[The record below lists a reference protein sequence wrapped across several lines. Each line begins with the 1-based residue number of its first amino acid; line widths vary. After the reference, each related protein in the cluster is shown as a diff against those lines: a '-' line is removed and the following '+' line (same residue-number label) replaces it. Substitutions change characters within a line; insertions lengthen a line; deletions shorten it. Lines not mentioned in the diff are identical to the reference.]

1 MSKNTENYII
11 PLALVLDKHIEK
23 EIHFLRLPSSL
34 KEKLT
39 RLEELSRN
47 GQGGRGKFI
56 REKHNL
62 PLNSLKKLF
71 TSYLSGVTDMKAV
84 GYSTDDKRW
93 LISVETINLEMVI
106 KILKVWIDAFYIAET
121 ELDNKRKNDNKVKQY
136 AEQVINEL
144 NVDCLTGCEYVERI
158 ILFDNGEVVDKDA
171 YSLLP
176 LIAVNEI
183 VGTDVTVN
191 GKKAK
196 WMYSKK
202 NEIVTDPLAYK
213 DAKEQDYVSMAAS
226 FSVQTIPPFNK
237 PYFNVKISSRRW
249 VSKNESEKVP
259 FYTDE
264 KTVYTRI
271 NDIKLQAIHAKYDFK
286 TKEFEWTYA
295 DKKSF
300 CGMYGIENVVRFNDI
315 ICNPSQYMNG
325 VAQNDYYVVFEYGM
339 KDGKKQMHNQDAGI
353 STMERREIFEN
364 IEGKLTMYSSGS
376 EMALHE
382 VGNDTI
388 TQIFFENDF
397 SLKDEMKIKFKEL
410 VGGIC
415 ENKKIVIEVCF
426 SAGQE
431 VLRNAL
437 VEKLNEHFADTKVE
451 IRTVFVDTL
460 TECLPCSDEKKSNNQ
475 EGCNARI
482 QEIKELMGT
491 VKEPTMSIVIIHGP
505 EYYKLGG
512 KVDSKVDPKNAL
524 RIGFANTGRLTQF
537 VIAEKYLEKEK
548 ERLKNI
554 ETKKAI
560 NKNGKINK
568 ANAVNTSVKNT
579 LLDAYRQMGIHNC
592 LVESEKKTTLHNKVA
607 VGIYVVNYKNLLND
621 IAVSPFP
628 MIVSIDMVKHRI
640 MVETELNILS
650 KFSNK
655 KEAVKRISCEY
666 MEFPIKFRE
675 LLVNIGR
682 SKRIIP
688 SERFLSDWFE
698 DLNDNLQYEIMM
710 AADGTSRK
718 VVEGITNKDIKE
730 CYDEQSGYVTK
741 IGINGKLGFE
751 IDLTDYDNID
761 LIRIRVNDEV
771 PDYIPNANDA
781 EEKFEESSGIYKYDT
796 VYYSKDV
803 RTRAEHKNTKQN
815 TTKLEDNRVFTHRNI
830 IEIYPMYISKRSKEI
845 DCVRDIHN
853 LRSSSIQ
860 YEAGKTV
867 LPMPLHL
874 AKLLEEYFIQYKS
887 R

>member
-1 MSKNTENYII
+1 MSKNKENYII

-23 EIHFLRLPSSL
+23 EIHFLRLPSNL

-39 RLEELSRN
+39 RLEELSRD

-84 GYSTDDKRW
+84 GYNTDDKRW

-106 KILKVWIDAFYIAET
+106 KIIKVWMDAFYIAET
-121 ELDNKRKNDNKVKQY
+121 ELDKKRKNDDKVKQY
-136 AEQVINEL
+136 AAQVINEL
-144 NVDCLTGCEYVERI
+144 NVDCLKGCEYVEKI
-158 ILFDNGEVVDKDA
+158 VLFDNGEVVDKDA

-183 VGTDVTVN
+183 VGTDVMVD
-191 GKKAK
+191 GEKAK

-202 NEIVTDPLAYK
+202 NEIITDPLAYK
-213 DAKEQDYVSMAAS
+213 DAKEEDYVSMAAS

-249 VSKNESEKVP
+249 VSKNVSEQVP

-264 KTVYTRI
+264 KTVYIRI
-271 NDIKLQAIHAKYDFK
+271 NDTKLQAIHAKYDLK

-300 CGMYGIENVVRFNDI
+300 CGMYGIENVARFNDI

-325 VAQNDYYVVFEYGM
+325 VEQNDYYVVFEYGM
-339 KDGKKQMHNQDAGI
+339 KDGKNQMHNQDAGI
-353 STMERREIFEN
+353 SPMDRREIFED
-364 IEGKLTMYSSGS
+364 IENKLTMYSSGS
-376 EMALHE
+376 KMATRE

-388 TQIFFENDF
+388 TQMFFENDF
-397 SLKDEMKIKFKEL
+397 SLKDDLKLKFKEI

-415 ENKKIVIEVCF
+415 GNKKLVIEVCF
-426 SAGQE
+426 SSGQE

-437 VEKLNEHFADTKVE
+437 IEKLDEHFADTKVE
-451 IRTVFVDTL
+451 IRSVFINTL
-460 TECLPCSDEKKSNNQ
+460 AECLPCSDEKKTGNQ
-475 EGCNARI
+475 EGYNTRI
-482 QEIKELMGT
+482 NEIKEMMGMA
-491 VKEPTMSIVIIHGP
+491 KEPTMSIVIIHGP

-524 RIGFANTGRLTQF
+524 RVGFANTGRLTQF

-554 ETKKAI
+554 ETGKAI
-560 NKNGKINK
+560 NRNGEINK
-568 ANAVNTSVKNT
+568 TNAVNTSVKNT

-607 VGIYVVNYKNLLND
+607 IGIYVFNYKNLLND
-621 IAVSPFP
+621 VAVSPFP
-628 MIVSIDMVKHRI
+628 MIVSCDVMKHRI

-655 KEAVKRISCEY
+655 KEAVERILCEY
-666 MEFPIKFRE
+666 MEFPIRFRE
-675 LLVNIGR
+675 LLMKIGS

-688 SERFLSDWFE
+688 SERFLSDWFD
-698 DLNDNLQYEIMM
+698 DLNDNIQYEIMIV
-710 AADGTSRK
+710 ADGTSRK
-718 VVEGITNKDIKE
+718 VVEGITNKEIRE
-730 CYDEQSGYVTK
+730 VYDKQSGYVSK
-741 IGINGKLGFE
+741 IGIDGKLGLE
-751 IDLTDYDNID
+751 IDLADYDNID

-771 PDYIPNANDA
+771 PDYIPSAKDA

-803 RTRAEHKNTKQN
+803 RTQAEYKNTKQN
-815 TTKLEDNRVFTHRNI
+815 TTKLEDNRAFTHRNI
-830 IEIYPMYISKRSKEI
+830 IEIYPMYISDSSKEL
-845 DCVRDIHN
+845 DCVRDVHN
-853 LRSSSIQ
+853 LRSASIQ
-860 YEAGKTV
+860 YEAGKTIF
-867 LPMPLHL
+867 PMPLHL
-874 AKLLEEYFIQYKS
+874 AKLLEEYFI
-887 R
+887 

>member
-23 EIHFLRLPSSL
+23 EIHFLRLPSNL

-39 RLEELSRN
+39 RLEELSRD

-84 GYSTDDKRW
+84 GYNTDDRRW

-121 ELDNKRKNDNKVKQY
+121 ELDKKRKNDDKVKQY
-136 AEQVINEL
+136 AERVINEL
-144 NVDCLTGCEYVERI
+144 NVESLTGCEYVETI
-158 ILFDNGEVVDKDA
+158 VLFDNGEVVDKDA

-183 VGTDVTVN
+183 VGTDVMVD
-191 GKKAK
+191 GEKAK

-213 DAKEQDYVSMAAS
+213 DAKEEDYVSMAAS

-259 FYTDE
+259 FYADE
-264 KTVYTRI
+264 KTVYIRI
-271 NDIKLQAIHAKYDFK
+271 NDIKLQAIYAKYDFK
-286 TKEFEWTYA
+286 TKEFEWAYA
-295 DKKSF
+295 DKNSF

-315 ICNPSQYMNG
+315 ICNPPQYMNG
-325 VAQNDYYVVFEYGM
+325 VEQNDYYVVFEYGM
-339 KDGKKQMHNQDAGI
+339 KDEKKQMHNQDAGI
-353 STMERREIFEN
+353 SPMDRREIFEN
-364 IEGKLTMYSSGS
+364 IEKKLTMYSSGS
-376 EMALHE
+376 KIATHE

-388 TQIFFENDF
+388 TQMFFENDF
-397 SLKDEMKIKFKEL
+397 SLKDDLKLKFKEI
-410 VGGIC
+410 VEGIC
-415 ENKKIVIEVCF
+415 GNKKIVIEVCF

-431 VLRNAL
+431 ILRNAL
-437 VEKLNEHFADTKVE
+437 IEKLNEHFADTKVE
-451 IRTVFVDTL
+451 VRPVFIDTL
-460 TECLPCSDEKKSNNQ
+460 TECLPCSDEKKAGNQ
-475 EGCNARI
+475 EGYNTRI
-482 QEIKELMGT
+482 HEIKEMMGMA
-491 VKEPTMSIVIIHGP
+491 KELTMSIVIIHGP
-505 EYYKLGG
+505 EYYKLSG

-524 RIGFANTGRLTQF
+524 RVGFANTGRLTQF

-554 ETKKAI
+554 ETGKAI
-560 NKNGKINK
+560 KKNGEINK

-579 LLDAYRQMGIHNC
+579 LLDVYRQMGIHNC
-592 LVESEKKTTLHNKVA
+592 LVESLKKTTLHNKVA

-621 IAVSPFP
+621 VAVAPFP
-628 MIVSIDMVKHRI
+628 MIVSSDMMKHRI

-655 KEAVKRISCEY
+655 KEAVERISCEY

-675 LLVNIGR
+675 LLVKIGS

-688 SERFLSDWFE
+688 SERFLSDWFD

-710 AADGTSRK
+710 VADGTSRK
-718 VVEGITNKDIKE
+718 VVEGITNKEIRE
-730 CYDEQSGYVTK
+730 AFDEQSGYVTK
-741 IGINGKLGFE
+741 IGIDGKLGFE
-751 IDLTDYDNID
+751 INLADYDNID
-761 LIRIRVNDEV
+761 LFRIRVNDEV
-771 PDYIPNANDA
+771 PDYIPNVNDT

-796 VYYSKDV
+796 VYYSKDA
-803 RTRAEHKNTKQN
+803 RTQAEYKNTKQN
-815 TTKLEDNRVFTHRNI
+815 ATKLEDNRAFTHRNI
-830 IEIYPMYISKRSKEI
+830 IEIYPMYISDRAKEL

-853 LRSSSIQ
+853 LRSASIQ
-860 YEAGKTV
+860 YEAGKTI

-874 AKLLEEYFIQYKS
+874 AKLLEEYFI
-887 R
+887 

>member
-1 MSKNTENYII
+1 MSKNKENYII

-23 EIHFLRLPSSL
+23 EIHFLRLPSNL

-39 RLEELSRN
+39 RLEELSRD

-71 TSYLSGVTDMKAV
+71 TSYLFGVTDMKAV
-84 GYSTDDKRW
+84 GYNTDDKRW

-106 KILKVWIDAFYIAET
+106 KIIKVWIDAFYIAET
-121 ELDNKRKNDNKVKQY
+121 ELDKKRKNDDKVKQY
-136 AEQVINEL
+136 AAQVINEL
-144 NVDCLTGCEYVERI
+144 NVDCLKGCEYVEKI
-158 ILFDNGEVVDKDA
+158 VLFDNGEVVDKDA

-183 VGTDVTVN
+183 VGTDVMVD
-191 GKKAK
+191 GEKAK

-213 DAKEQDYVSMAAS
+213 DAKEEDYVSMAAS

-249 VSKNESEKVP
+249 VSKNVSEQVP

-264 KTVYTRI
+264 KTVYIRI
-271 NDIKLQAIHAKYDFK
+271 NDTKLQAIHAKYDLK

-300 CGMYGIENVVRFNDI
+300 CGMYGRENVVRFNDI

-325 VAQNDYYVVFEYGM
+325 VEQNDYYVVFEYGM
-339 KDGKKQMHNQDAGI
+339 KDGKNQMHNQDAGI
-353 STMERREIFEN
+353 SPMDRREIFDDIEN
-364 IEGKLTMYSSGS
+364 KLTIYSSGS
-376 EMALHE
+376 KMATRE
-382 VGNDTI
+382 VGNETI
-388 TQIFFENDF
+388 TQMFFEKDF
-397 SLKDEMKIKFKEL
+397 SLKDDLKLKFKEI

-415 ENKKIVIEVCF
+415 GNKKLVIEVCF

-437 VEKLNEHFADTKVE
+437 IEKLDEHFADTKVE
-451 IRTVFVDTL
+451 IRAVLIDTL
-460 TECLPCSDEKKSNNQ
+460 AECLPCSDEKKTGNQ
-475 EGCNARI
+475 EGYNTRI
-482 QEIKELMGT
+482 NEIKEMMGMA
-491 VKEPTMSIVIIHGP
+491 KEPTMSIVIIHGP

-524 RIGFANTGRLTQF
+524 RVGFANTGRLTQF

-548 ERLKNI
+548 KRLKDI
-554 ETKKAI
+554 EREKEN
-560 NKNGKINK
+560 NKNGKVSK
-568 ANAVNTSVKNT
+568 TNAVNTSVKNT

-592 LVESEKKTTLHNKVA
+592 LVESQKKTTLHNKVA

-621 IAVSPFP
+621 VSVSPFLL
-628 MIVSIDMVKHRI
+628 IVSCDMIKHRI

-650 KFSNK
+650 KFSNR
-655 KEAVKRISCEY
+655 KEAVERISCEY
-666 MEFPIKFRE
+666 MEFPIRFRE
-675 LLVNIGR
+675 LLVKIEN

-688 SERFLSDWFE
+688 SERFLSDWFD
-698 DLNDNLQYEIMM
+698 DLSDNMQYEIMIV
-710 AADGTSRK
+710 ADGTSRK
-718 VVEGITNKDIKE
+718 IVEGITNKEIKDA
-730 CYDEQSGYVTK
+730 YDEQSGYVSK
-741 IGINGKLGFE
+741 IGIDGKLGFE
-751 IDLTDYDNID
+751 INLADYDNID

-771 PDYIPNANDA
+771 PDYIPESNDA
-781 EEKFEESSGIYKYDT
+781 EEKFEESRGIYQYDT
-796 VYYSKDV
+796 VYYSKDA
-803 RTRAEHKNTKQN
+803 RTKAEYKNINQN
-815 TTKLEDNRVFTHRNI
+815 TTKLEDDRAFTHRNI
-830 IEIYPMYISKRSKEI
+830 IEIYPMYISDRSKEL

-853 LRSSSIQ
+853 LRSASIQ
-860 YEAGKTV
+860 YEAGKTI

-874 AKLLEEYFIQYKS
+874 AKLLEEYFI
-887 R
+887 